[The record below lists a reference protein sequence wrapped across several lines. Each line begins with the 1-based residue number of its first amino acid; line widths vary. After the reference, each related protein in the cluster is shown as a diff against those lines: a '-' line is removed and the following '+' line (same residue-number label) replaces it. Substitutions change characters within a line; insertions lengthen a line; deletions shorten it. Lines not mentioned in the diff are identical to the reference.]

1 MISRNTYF
9 SLMELGT
16 GETSFPNDVWQNVSM
31 AAAGPPCRP
40 PPRCCRWQCALG
52 EAPNFPPT
60 LNPVSGAVF
69 ADAHSGGSVLP
80 GLLSAPSTL
89 VVLANFY
96 FLFHICK
103 HVWKTC
109 QMREISFSLAWFDDI
124 FLIVCDCQK
133 IVKFVKSTTVTKQ
146 VSPGL

>member
-1 MISRNTYF
+1 
-9 SLMELGT
+9 
-16 GETSFPNDVWQNVSM
+16 M

-89 VVLANFY
+89 AVLANFY

-103 HVWKTC
+103 HKEKNFNLILRHIYAKMRTIC
-109 QMREISFSLAWFDDI
+109 RIRQMRQIYVKVRKICRISRQFHGFRM
-124 FLIVCDCQK
+124 
-133 IVKFVKSTTVTKQ
+133 
-146 VSPGL
+146 